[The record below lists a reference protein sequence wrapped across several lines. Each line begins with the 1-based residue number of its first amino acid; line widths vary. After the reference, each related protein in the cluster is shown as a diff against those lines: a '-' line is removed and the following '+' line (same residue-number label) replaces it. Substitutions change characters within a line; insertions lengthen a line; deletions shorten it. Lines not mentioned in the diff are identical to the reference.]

1 MPSQKKDI
9 KELAR
14 EYLEKLKREQ
24 EVSAEAKEKEKKP
37 DEDKRV
43 EDERMKADEKEK
55 EKKIE
60 KDKTEKL
67 SEEKHESEDKKLK
80 EDLEKRKWEAAKRK
94 EEEKKRIEVE
104 RLIFLKEDEEK
115 ANAEKRK
122 ITEERKIE
130 IKEEKTAKQ
139 EEEKTAK
146 KEEEKTAKQKVP
158 KVAGRA
164 GGITKNIVAVITSP
178 ILAVVKII
186 QQVLISINKV
196 VRMVVGVVTK
206 VIGIIIGTIFKII
219 TTVITAFIPAL
230 TWVTS
235 ALIKLFSIIWS
246 VVRGF
251 QDNLINTVTSK
262 SKQITPKKITT
273 SIDGM
278 IVYGG
283 VNKTSS
289 QIISTTAIYG
299 VVFSLFAGA
308 VAYALHLPGI
318 LILGAFI
325 AGFAIIFV
333 LIFIIL
339 SMMADKRAEAVDQV
353 LPDILQIVSVNM
365 VAGMTPYN
373 SLLVAA
379 RPEFGPLAEEIHK
392 AVQDTL
398 SGKPLIASLEEMA
411 TRVRSDKLRRCVKLM
426 VQGMNSG
433 GELSTV
439 LQEIAKDIRYM
450 QNLEKEMKANTTG
463 FSMFILFAIVIGA
476 PLLLGVSITFVEIFS
491 AIFAT
496 IDVGSMGEAA
506 QASMISLEGLSITPD
521 FFWMYAVFVLTISGF
536 FGGLMIGVLQS
547 GKMSS
552 GITTGPA
559 LAVVAVLIFI
569 VLHRVLISVFGSA
582 IISV

>member
-1 MPSQKKDI
+1 MPAQKKDV
-9 KELAR
+9 KESAR

-24 EVSAEAKEKEKKP
+24 EVPAGAKEKENKP

-43 EDERMKADEKEK
+43 EDERMKAEEKEK
-55 EKKIE
+55 DKKIE
-60 KDKTEKL
+60 KDKTEKV
-67 SEEKHESEDKKLK
+67 SEETHEGEDKKLK
-80 EDLEKRKWEAAKRK
+80 EDLERRKEEAVKRK
-94 EEEKKRIEVE
+94 EEERKRIEKE

-122 ITEERKIE
+122 ITEARKIE
-130 IKEEKTAKQ
+130 VKEE
-139 EEEKTAK
+139 ENIAK
-146 KEEEKTAKQKVP
+146 KEEEKIAKKEVP
-158 KVAGRA
+158 KAAGRV
-164 GGITKNIVAVITSP
+164 GGIIKNIAAVITSP
-178 ILAVVKII
+178 ILALVKII

-196 VRMVVGVVTK
+196 VLMVVGTVK
-206 VIGIIIGTIFKII
+206 NVIGIILGTIFKII

-230 TWVTS
+230 TWATA
-235 ALIKLFSIIWS
+235 ALIKLFSITWGI
-246 VVRGF
+246 VRGL
-251 QDNLINTVTSK
+251 QDNLINNVTSK
-262 SKQITPKKITT
+262 SKQIAPKKITK

-325 AGFAIIFV
+325 AGFAIIFILV
-333 LIFIIL
+333 FIIL

-353 LPDILQIVSVNM
+353 LPDVLQIVSVNM

-398 SGKPLIASLEEMA
+398 GGKPLIASLEEMGA
-411 TRVRSDKLRRCVKLM
+411 RVRSDKLRRCVKLM

-491 AIFAT
+491 AIFST
-496 IDVGSMGEAA
+496 IDVGSMGDAA
-506 QASMISLEGLSITPD
+506 KASMISLEGLSITPD

-547 GKMSS
+547 GKMTS
-552 GITTGPA
+552 GITTGPV
-559 LAVVAVLIFI
+559 LAVVAVLIFV

-582 IISV
+582 IIST